1 MKQSRI
7 NQLKQIVADNYQEI
21 AEQFSS
27 TRQKPLWPE
36 LRQIIGQLPISGDL
50 LDIGCGNGR
59 LLTELK
65 KRPLTSYVGLDA
77 SSKLLALAAQQ
88 YSANSWPFPIE
99 WRSGDLL
106 DQPTNQRFD
115 TVCCIAALHHLPG
128 KNYRQLAAQNL
139 ATWLKPGGYL
149 VVSVWSLWRQPK
161 YWSKLLASLCLSLVG
176 RLEPGDLLFNW
187 GKQKTSGRQR
197 YYHAFSSREL
207 KKLITNTGLNIV
219 DYQHDGLNYYLVACK
234 TVKS

>member
-1 MKQSRI
+1 MKQQRI

-21 AEQFSS
+21 AEQFSQ

-36 LRQIIGQLPISGDL
+36 LQEIIRQLPISGAL

-59 LLTELK
+59 LLEVLK

-77 SSKLLALAAQQ
+77 SSKLLAIAAQQ
-88 YSANSWPFPIE
+88 YPADSWPFSIE
-99 WRSGDLL
+99 WRLGDLL
-106 DQPTNQRFD
+106 DAPTEQRFNI
-115 TVCCIAALHHLPG
+115 VCCIAALHHLPS
-128 KNYRQLAAQNL
+128 KNYRRLAAKNL
-139 ATWLKPGGYL
+139 AAWLKPGGYL

-161 YWSKLLASLCLSLVG
+161 YWPKLIASLCLSLVSQ
-176 RLEPGDLLFNW
+176 LEPGDLLFNW

-207 KKLITNTGLNIV
+207 KKLITDTELNIV
-219 DYQHDGLNYYLVACK
+219 DYRHDGLNYYLVAHK
-234 TVKS
+234 PTKN